1 MSQGRP
7 LLIENIGVDLD
18 PVLNDILDKNFLKSG
33 TGLKVKVGDKEV
45 DLLTG
50 FTLYITTK
58 LPNPAYSPEIFAR
71 TSLIDFTVTS
81 KGLEDQLL
89 ARVIQTEKEVA
100 SAIISLTFLL
110 YALGV
115 GANANKSGRADDSQ

>member
-1 MSQGRP
+1 M
-7 LLIENIGVDLD
+7 DLD

-45 DLLTG
+45 DLSQG
-50 FTLYITTK
+50 FTLYVTTK

-89 ARVIQTEKEVA
+89 ARVIQTEKEVD
-100 SAIISLTFLL
+100 
-110 YALGV
+110 
-115 GANANKSGRADDSQ
+115 NHR